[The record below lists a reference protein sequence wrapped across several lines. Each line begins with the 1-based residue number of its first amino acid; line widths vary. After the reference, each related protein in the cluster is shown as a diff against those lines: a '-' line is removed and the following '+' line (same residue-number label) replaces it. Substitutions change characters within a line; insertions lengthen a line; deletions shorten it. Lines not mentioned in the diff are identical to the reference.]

1 MPSLRKSRKQ
11 LKKRIRGGTY
21 GASAYGTYV
30 WGMNQQA
37 DPNNGNVIKAEH
49 QPPNL
54 DGPGPVSGGSAT
66 STPTE
71 KTDMT
76 NVNDQMISSY
86 QKMMEPIPANGK
98 VDIVNVK
105 GGKMKRVSKRKG
117 TKRRETRNRRSKRK
131 YT

>member
-1 MPSLRKSRKQ
+1 MKN
-11 LKKRIRGGTY
+11 RIRGGTY

-37 DPNNGNVIKAEH
+37 DPNNGNIIKAEH

-66 STPTE
+66 PNPTE
-71 KTDMT
+71 KMDMT

-86 QKMMEPIPANGK
+86 QKMMEPIPPNGK
-98 VDIVNVK
+98 VDTVRVN
-105 GGKMKRVSKRKG
+105 GGVNRGVNRGIKREKSKRKR
-117 TKRRETRNRRSKRK
+117 TKRRRVTKRK